1 MGLYIDD
8 LEISY
13 SAKNILHELGFT
25 MVSDLEGHDYISLI
39 QKFPLKR
46 HYVAAIIQ
54 ELNSVG
60 YLLPPE
66 NAVTIYD
73 VSMSQRLLHILERNY
88 ILYLSQLSL
97 CSKEELARM
106 RNLGEQTM
114 IELEELCK
122 AQDIELRSVQNIKEN
137 LAPYQLPFRP
147 IHYEG
152 LYKYK
157 ITAFD
162 ELNKLTTHDLHMICQ
177 RNYTD
182 TMKMYFILKDKGI
195 IFQEWED
202 KYLFE
207 VMPRKDAQTLDR
219 KYRIYTVSQLCA
231 CAEILIVGMPASIL
245 PSVKSVNMNIYHIY
259 LFCNLKHNLHNSSFI
274 ITYKYLGNYH
284 KIFSFMLCDSI

>member
-8 LEISY
+8 LEISNHT
-13 SAKNILHELGFT
+13 KNMLHELGFT

-245 PSVKSVNMNIYHIY
+245 PSVKSVLEKYNIK
-259 LFCNLKHNLHNSSFI
+259 N
-274 ITYKYLGNYH
+274 
-284 KIFSFMLCDSI
+284 

>member
-1 MGLYIDD
+1 MELYIDD

-13 SAKNILHELGFT
+13 SAKNILHELGFI
-25 MVSDLEGHDYISLI
+25 MVSDLAGHDYISLI

-46 HYVAAIIQ
+46 HYVFAIIQ
-54 ELNSVG
+54 ELNNAG

-66 NAVTIYD
+66 NTVTIYD

-114 IELEELCK
+114 VELEEICK
-122 AQDIELRSVQNIKEN
+122 THGIELRSVNSIKEN
-137 LAPYQLPFRP
+137 LASYHIPFNS

-157 ITAFD
+157 IATFD
-162 ELNKLTTHDLHMICQ
+162 ELNNLSTHDLYMICQ
-177 RNYTD
+177 QDYKD
-182 TMKMYFILKDKGI
+182 TMRIYYVLKDKGI

-207 VMPRKDAQTLDR
+207 IMSRKDAHTLDR
-219 KYRIYTVSQLCA
+219 KYRIYTVSQLCSR
-231 CAEILIVGMPASIL
+231 AEIFIDSMPSSIL
-245 PSVKSVNMNIYHIY
+245 PSVKAVLEEYS
-259 LFCNLKHNLHNSSFI
+259 
-274 ITYKYLGNYH
+274 
-284 KIFSFMLCDSI
+284 